1 MRWSTGAFASAQC
14 GESGGLLTLPKNF
27 LGPEEGWVPTF
38 PKARPNPPRGPPL
51 TRAVRGTRQGLTRK
65 TFGRRSRHEL

>member
-38 PKARPNPPRGPPL
+38 PKARPNPPPGSPTYKGRSGHPAGIDTQNVRTTIPP
-51 TRAVRGTRQGLTRK
+51 
-65 TFGRRSRHEL
+65 